1 MHTGLIQM
9 CACMC
14 IDPDATVHVI
24 LIQFQRIDPDATVHV
39 ILIQFQRIDPDAT
52 VHVILIQFQNYSATD
67 PISNET
73 IRQSILAD
81 V

>member
-14 IDPDATVHVI
+14 IDPG
-24 LIQFQRIDPDATVHV
+24 
-39 ILIQFQRIDPDAT
+39 AT
-52 VHVILIQFQNYSATD
+52 VHVILIQFQNYSATEH
-67 PISNET
+67 ISNET
-73 IRQSILAD
+73 IQQSILAD